1 MEFCPECGAM
11 MLPNKGVLKCN
22 SCGYSDESSD
32 NSDYKVSGKRETKE
46 TVTNLGEDVDVG
58 PVTNET
64 CPECGNDRATY
75 KLLQTRSAD
84 EAPTRIFTC
93 TKCKHTWRAYDW
105 GFFMKDSKEK
115 EHRISNLKDMIDNV
129 KEDPNS
135 PSYEDVEEDSELIEY
150 LYKDKV
156 NLNELE
162 INDEFIYRPNDEK
175 GSPVNLDDSNINE
188 EYIIKTPKE
197 EDIGDSNEND
207 EPEDLIG
214 DMSENFDSIL
224 NAKIGRTPILAII
237 SSILGLILVLISVVI
252 FQSRSDRV
260 IDNVVSGETNFISVI
275 VLAIG
280 ILLLIYGFYKI
291 LGIRNPIRGITDS
304 IDSIDMSDGK
314 RNVKDMK
321 KDSSEM
327 AIPKSNIPLDKD
339 SYKIGEFNLQELKN
353 KLVKKPTTSKK
364 PVPITEDIDKIPP
377 AKEKEESKK
386 GLTPEEI
393 EHIEYEQTK
402 LDSETIDEI
411 FAEVENIDEMPII
424 SIDSE
429 DKKE

>member
-1 MEFCPECGAM
+1 
-11 MLPNKGVLKCN
+11 
-22 SCGYSDESSD
+22 
-32 NSDYKVSGKRETKE
+32 
-46 TVTNLGEDVDVG
+46 
-58 PVTNET
+58 
-64 CPECGNDRATY
+64 
-75 KLLQTRSAD
+75 
-84 EAPTRIFTC
+84 
-93 TKCKHTWRAYDW
+93 
-105 GFFMKDSKEK
+105 MKDSKEK

-321 KDSSEM
+321 KDSAEM

>member
-1 MEFCPECGAM
+1 
-11 MLPNKGVLKCN
+11 
-22 SCGYSDESSD
+22 
-32 NSDYKVSGKRETKE
+32 
-46 TVTNLGEDVDVG
+46 
-58 PVTNET
+58 
-64 CPECGNDRATY
+64 
-75 KLLQTRSAD
+75 
-84 EAPTRIFTC
+84 
-93 TKCKHTWRAYDW
+93 
-105 GFFMKDSKEK
+105 MKDSKEK

-197 EDIGDSNEND
+197 EDIGDSNENN

-321 KDSSEM
+321 KDSAEM

>member
-1 MEFCPECGAM
+1 
-11 MLPNKGVLKCN
+11 
-22 SCGYSDESSD
+22 
-32 NSDYKVSGKRETKE
+32 
-46 TVTNLGEDVDVG
+46 
-58 PVTNET
+58 
-64 CPECGNDRATY
+64 
-75 KLLQTRSAD
+75 
-84 EAPTRIFTC
+84 
-93 TKCKHTWRAYDW
+93 
-105 GFFMKDSKEK
+105 MKDSKEK

-237 SSILGLILVLISVVI
+237 SSILGLILVLISAVI

-321 KDSSEM
+321 KDSAEM

>member
-1 MEFCPECGAM
+1 
-11 MLPNKGVLKCN
+11 MLPNNGILKCN

-32 NSDYKVSGKRETKE
+32 NSEYTVSGKRETKE

-58 PVTNET
+58 PVTTET
-64 CPECGNDRATY
+64 CPKCGNERATY

-105 GFFMKDSKEK
+105 GFYMKDSKEK
-115 EHRISNLKDMIDNV
+115 EHRISDLRDMIDTI

-135 PSYEDVEEDSELIEY
+135 PSYADIEEDSELIDY
-150 LYKDKV
+150 LNEDKV
-156 NLNELE
+156 NFNEME
-162 INDEFIYRPNDEK
+162 INDEFIYNPNDDEK
-175 GSPVNLDDSNINE
+175 RSPVNLDDTNINE
-188 EYIIKTPKE
+188 KYIIKTPKE
-197 EDIGDSNEND
+197 EDAENRSKNE
-207 EPEDLIG
+207 EPEDIIG
-214 DMSENFDSIL
+214 DVSENFDSIL
-224 NAKIGRTPILAII
+224 NAKIGRTPILAIL
-237 SSILGLILVLISVVI
+237 STILGLLLVLISAFI

-280 ILLLIYGFYKI
+280 VLLLIYGFYKI
-291 LGIRNPIRGITDS
+291 FGIKNPIGGITDS
-304 IDSIDMSDGK
+304 INSIDRSNEK
-314 RNVKDMK
+314 KNVKDMK
-321 KDSSEM
+321 DDATEM
-327 AIPKSNIPLDKD
+327 VIPKSNIPLDKD
-339 SYKIGEFNLQELKN
+339 SYKIGEFNLKELKN
-353 KLVKKPTTSKK
+353 KLKKQPDSKKPT
-364 PVPITEDIDKIPP
+364 PITEDIDKIPP

-393 EHIEYEQTK
+393 EDIEYEQTK

-411 FAEVENIDEMPII
+411 FAEVEDIDEMPII

>member
-1 MEFCPECGAM
+1 
-11 MLPNKGVLKCN
+11 
-22 SCGYSDESSD
+22 
-32 NSDYKVSGKRETKE
+32 
-46 TVTNLGEDVDVG
+46 
-58 PVTNET
+58 
-64 CPECGNDRATY
+64 
-75 KLLQTRSAD
+75 
-84 EAPTRIFTC
+84 
-93 TKCKHTWRAYDW
+93 
-105 GFFMKDSKEK
+105 MKDSKEK

-135 PSYEDVEEDSELIEY
+135 PSYADVEEDSELIEY
-150 LYKDKV
+150 YYEDKV
-156 NLNELE
+156 NFNELE
-162 INDEFIYRPNDEK
+162 INDEFIYHPNDEK

-197 EDIGDSNEND
+197 GDIEDESE

-214 DMSENFDSIL
+214 DVSENFDSFL
-224 NAKIGRTPILAII
+224 NAKIGRTPILAIL
-237 SSILGLILVLISVVI
+237 SSILGLILILISAFI

-260 IDNVVSGETNFISVI
+260 IDNVVSGETNFISVM

-291 LGIRNPIRGITDS
+291 LGIRNPIKGITDS
-304 IDSIDMSDGK
+304 IDSIDVSDGK
-314 RNVKDMK
+314 KNVKDMK
-321 KDSSEM
+321 KDSAEM

-339 SYKIGEFNLQELKN
+339 SYKIGEFNLEELKN
-353 KLVKKPTTSKK
+353 KLIKKPSTSKK
-364 PVPITEDIDKIPP
+364 PAPITEDIDKIPP

-393 EHIEYEQTK
+393 EDIEYEQTK

-411 FAEVENIDEMPII
+411 FAEVEDIDEMPII

>member
-237 SSILGLILVLISVVI
+237 SSILGLILVLISAVI

-321 KDSSEM
+321 KDSAEM